1 MTRLVTTLGL
11 LVALPEIV
19 KLFFDVSTTFNP
31 EGIAPEGSTA
41 YNPFG
46 QVFLSRDDIA
56 TVSLTVAVVC
66 ALLVLFRY
74 SPLGLRMRAVVEST
88 R

>member
-1 MTRLVTTLGL
+1 M
-11 LVALPEIV
+11 
-19 KLFFDVSTTFNP
+19 
-31 EGIAPEGSTA
+31 PEGSTA

-56 TVSLTVAVVC
+56 TAVVTIAIVC
-66 ALLVLFRY
+66 TLLVLFRY

-88 R
+88 RKT